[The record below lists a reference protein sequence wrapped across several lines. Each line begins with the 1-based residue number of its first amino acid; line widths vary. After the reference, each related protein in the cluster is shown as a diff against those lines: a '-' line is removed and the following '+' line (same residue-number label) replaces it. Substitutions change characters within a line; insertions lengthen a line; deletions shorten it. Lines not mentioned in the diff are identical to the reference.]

1 MLKNFNSLL
10 GTLVGFGL
18 VFSSAIAVQGQSDP
32 FPANATFFTG
42 TPPSLA
48 DVDASFNGVN
58 MPDSRYFFSVSLP
71 SGEVEPLGRVVLHQQ
86 PSPSPISL
94 DLSQTEVFLGLPSQR
109 GNDLPSSSVSISGD
123 SQTIVVQFNPPIAP
137 GNTVTIALLAE
148 QNPEVEGVYQF
159 RVQAFPSGPAPV
171 GLDLGVGRLQFYENR

>member
-1 MLKNFNSLL
+1 MLKNFYSLL
-10 GTLVGFGL
+10 GTLVGVGL
-18 VFSSAIAVQGQSDP
+18 VLSPAIVVQAQTDP

-58 MPDSRYFFSVSLP
+58 TPNSRYFFSISLP
-71 SGEVEPLGRVVLHQQ
+71 AGEIEPLGKLVLHQQ
-86 PSPSPISL
+86 PNPSPISL
-94 DLSQTEVFLGLPSQR
+94 DLSQTEVFLGMPSQR
-109 GNDLPSSSVSISGD
+109 GNDLASSAVSTSGD
-123 SQTIVVQFNPPIAP
+123 SQTVVVQFDPPIAP

-148 QNPEVEGVYQF
+148 QNPQVEGVYQF
-159 RVQAFPSGPAPV
+159 RVQAFPPGPAPV

>member
-1 MLKNFNSLL
+1 MLKNFYSLL
-10 GTLVGFGL
+10 GTLVGVGL
-18 VFSSAIAVQGQSDP
+18 VLSPAIVVQAQTEP

-58 MPDSRYFFSVSLP
+58 IPNSRYFFSISLP
-71 SGEVEPLGRVVLHQQ
+71 AGEIEPLGKVVLHQQ
-86 PSPSPISL
+86 PNPSPISL
-94 DLSQTEVFLGLPSQR
+94 DLSQTEVFLGMPSQR
-109 GNDLPSSSVSISGD
+109 GNDLASSAVSTSGD
-123 SQTIVVQFNPPIAP
+123 SQTIVVQFDPPIAP

-148 QNPEVEGVYQF
+148 QNPQVEGVYQF
-159 RVQAFPSGPAPV
+159 RVQAFPPGPAPV